1 MTGVQTCALP
11 ILPWYKGDLYWATDF
26 NNIKHF
32 DPKKG
37 YINTGSKNGANY
49 NMYLAML
56 LTLSNQ
62 TTKVYRAMDLI
73 HINMKG
79 NYCSEFDIKYCN
91 RGYTLDTVVMNNR
104 YRYELNYDKD
114 INDELN

>member
-1 MTGVQTCALP
+1 
-11 ILPWYKGDLYWATDF
+11 
-26 NNIKHF
+26 
-32 DPKKG
+32 
-37 YINTGSKNGANY
+37 
-49 NMYLAML
+49 
-56 LTLSNQ
+56 
-62 TTKVYRAMDLI
+62 MDLI

-104 YRYELNYDKD
+104 YRYEFNYDKD